1 MVSGY
6 NLCYQWRK
14 KIKVCFFFISEI
26 RFIIGKAGHL
36 DCMICVFDTKET
48 QVYGIKSILRIME
61 ECLMVTTVQRTFR
74 KEVLHALHKAKEVNH
89 AVLISYSRQ
98 IESLDPLSF
107 FNYGAKKYTG
117 NRFFWSDPESEL
129 TIVGL
134 GKEAVFQTNQ
144 KNSERYREVFEQ
156 WERFKKTAFHIYE
169 EEKLQHSAVGP
180 VLFGG
185 FSFDPCE
192 ERGTQWDH
200 FSEGDFFVPALM
212 LTMTA
217 EGPFLTVNRWV
228 SEEEDAEAV
237 LEGLKAFAAEFM
249 VPVLEQGDQAAIAA
263 SQELDKDN
271 WLKAIETATSQ
282 IKEKQYDKVVLA
294 RELLLTFDG
303 PVQIEPMLKT
313 LLNDQQTSYVFAI
326 EQEGQTFVGASPE
339 RLIKRDGST
348 VMSSCLAGSIKR
360 GADEEEDRRIGL
372 ELLNDEKNLLEHD
385 IVVGMIH
392 NAFIS
397 SCSEVEKPDGPA
409 LYKTKSVQHLFTPIV
424 GQLRES
430 ASLFDLI
437 EKLHPT
443 PALGG
448 APQKKAVEVIRKIEP
463 MSRGWYAAPIG
474 WIDSQ
479 DNGEFAVAIRS
490 GLIEGSTARLFA
502 GCGIVEDSDPQLE
515 YEETQIKL
523 KPMISAL
530 GGERR

>member
-1 MVSGY
+1 
-6 NLCYQWRK
+6 
-14 KIKVCFFFISEI
+14 
-26 RFIIGKAGHL
+26 
-36 DCMICVFDTKET
+36 
-48 QVYGIKSILRIME
+48 
-61 ECLMVTTVQRTFR
+61 MVTTVQRTFR

-192 ERGTQWDH
+192 ERGSQWDH

-228 SEEEDAEAV
+228 SGGEDAEAV

-249 VPVLEQGDQAAIAA
+249 VPDFKQEDQAVIAA
-263 SQELDKDN
+263 AEELDKDD

-303 PVQIEPMLKT
+303 PIQIEPVLKT
-313 LLNDQQTSYVFAI
+313 LVDDQQTSYVFAI
-326 EQEGQTFVGASPE
+326 EQEGKTFVGASPE
-339 RLIKRDGST
+339 RLIKRDGGT

-360 GADEEEDRRIGL
+360 GVNEEDDRRIGL

-392 NAFIS
+392 NAFVS
-397 SCSEVEKPDGPA
+397 SCSEVEKPDGPV

-430 ASLFDLI
+430 ASIFDLI

-448 APQKKAVEVIRKIEP
+448 APQEKAVDVIRKIEP

-502 GCGIVEDSDPQLE
+502 GCGIVEDSEPISE

>member
-1 MVSGY
+1 
-6 NLCYQWRK
+6 
-14 KIKVCFFFISEI
+14 
-26 RFIIGKAGHL
+26 
-36 DCMICVFDTKET
+36 
-48 QVYGIKSILRIME
+48 
-61 ECLMVTTVQRTFR
+61 MVTTVQRTFR

-134 GKEAVFQTNQ
+134 GKEAVFQTSQ

-249 VPVLEQGDQAAIAA
+249 VPVPVLEQGDQAAIAA

>member
-1 MVSGY
+1 
-6 NLCYQWRK
+6 
-14 KIKVCFFFISEI
+14 
-26 RFIIGKAGHL
+26 
-36 DCMICVFDTKET
+36 
-48 QVYGIKSILRIME
+48 
-61 ECLMVTTVQRTFR
+61 MVTTVQRTFR

>member
-1 MVSGY
+1 
-6 NLCYQWRK
+6 
-14 KIKVCFFFISEI
+14 
-26 RFIIGKAGHL
+26 
-36 DCMICVFDTKET
+36 
-48 QVYGIKSILRIME
+48 
-61 ECLMVTTVQRTFR
+61 MVTTVQRTFR

-237 LEGLKAFAAEFM
+237 LEGLKAFAAELT
-249 VPVLEQGDQAAIAA
+249 VPDLDQESQAVIAA
-263 SQELDKDN
+263 SQELDKDD

-303 PVQIEPMLKT
+303 PVQIEPVLKT

>member
-237 LEGLKAFAAEFM
+237 LEGLKAFAAELT
-249 VPVLEQGDQAAIAA
+249 VPDLDQESQAVIAA
-263 SQELDKDN
+263 SQELDKDD

-303 PVQIEPMLKT
+303 PVQIEPVLKT